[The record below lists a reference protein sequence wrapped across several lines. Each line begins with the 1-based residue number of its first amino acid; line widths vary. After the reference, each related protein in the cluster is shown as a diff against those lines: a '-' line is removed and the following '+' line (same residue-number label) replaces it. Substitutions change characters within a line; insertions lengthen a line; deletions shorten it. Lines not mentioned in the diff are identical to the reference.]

1 MKGRKVYFSVTVMK
15 FTAQVVF
22 HDHAPQESHDPV
34 VPLLQSLLATLKERD
49 PELLESILT
58 GANRQVAV

>member
-1 MKGRKVYFSVTVMK
+1 MK

-22 HDHAPQESHDPV
+22 HDHAPQESNDPV